1 MNPIM
6 IISKTHWQQINI
18 IIHKYCQL
26 MYEIETKNIYDDFSN
41 NREMFDF
48 SNYSATSKYY
58 DDSNA
63 LVVGEMKDEMGSV
76 VIEEFVGLKPKMYLI
91 LASNSSEYKKANDVN
106 KNIVA
111 KISHNEYKDVL
122 LNKKYLRHSMNRI
135 QSKNHRIGT
144 YEIDKICLSCF
155 DDNFYILDNGIG
167 MCYGNGMR

>member
-1 MNPIM
+1 
-6 IISKTHWQQINI
+6 
-18 IIHKYCQL
+18 

-76 VIEEFVGLKPKMYLI
+76 VIEEFVGLNPKMYLI
-91 LASNSSEYKKANDVN
+91 LPSNSSEYKKANDVN